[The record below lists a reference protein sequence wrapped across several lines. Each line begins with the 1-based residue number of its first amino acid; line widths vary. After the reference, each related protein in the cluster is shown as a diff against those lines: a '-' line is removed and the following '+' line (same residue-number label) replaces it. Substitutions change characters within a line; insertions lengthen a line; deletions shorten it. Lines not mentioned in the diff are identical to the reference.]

1 MLVPLRP
8 LPIQHLEPGLPL
20 GVDLSAHS
28 SSRGGESLGGGGPWL
43 AVAAAGRVSLTA
55 ECGSAQTG
63 SSPKGSCNSKFK
75 DSQSFRL
82 GCTQAHKRVAKVF
95 SLQLSALS
103 SLGLALSTR
112 WPLKARLSIVA
123 AEVLGSHLP
132 SPGRVMSPVLHVTGP
147 GGGTVIGPPCKQI
160 RRH

>member
-8 LPIQHLEPGLPL
+8 LPIQHLEPGLLL
-20 GVDLSAHS
+20 GVDLSS
-28 SSRGGESLGGGGPWL
+28 RSGSRGGESLGWGPWL
-43 AVAAAGRVSLTA
+43 AVATAGHVSLTA
-55 ECGSAQTG
+55 ESGSAQTG
-63 SSPKGSCNSKFK
+63 CSPKGSCNSKFK

-112 WPLKARLSIVA
+112 WPLKAGL
-123 AEVLGSHLP
+123 
-132 SPGRVMSPVLHVTGP
+132 
-147 GGGTVIGPPCKQI
+147 
-160 RRH
+160 